1 MFSISAAAAA
11 RVARYHYVG
20 SLPIVIVLCLILQ
33 ELGRLQGLRA
43 VPPPLALAAG
53 LGVIVFGAAHYGVS
67 IQEYRGSPQYLQ
79 QTAEGIAAEIRA
91 QPPGSTAYL
100 ENERAPNYILGPA
113 IPGFLFPGRAGVYVL
128 FNRSDQFE
136 GRTVRFVERDTEVAQ
151 YYAQRP
157 DTRLARL
164 LVAPGTVPSQP

>member
-20 SLPIVIVLCLILQ
+20 SLPIAIVLCLILR
-33 ELGRLQGLRA
+33 ELGGLPGLRA

-53 LGVIVFGAAHYGVS
+53 LGAIVFGAAHYGIS
-67 IQEYRGSPQYLQ
+67 FQEYRATPQYLQ
-79 QTAEGIAAEIRA
+79 QTADAIVSEIRA
-91 QPPGSTAYL
+91 QPSGSTVYL
-100 ENERAPNYILGPA
+100 ENERAPIHILGPV
-113 IPGFLFPGRAGVYVL
+113 ISGSLFPGRAGVYVL

-136 GRTVRFVERDTEVAQ
+136 GRTVRFVERDAEVAQ

-157 DTRLARL
+157 HTRLARL
-164 LVAPGTVPSQP
+164 LVSPGDVPSHP